1 MIDPLTLAAM
11 AYGGHR
17 LLNVGERLTERRER
31 ELSVLT
37 KSVTDLPSGSEITEV
52 RADGS
57 HWTIRIGPD
66 ANV

>member
-1 MIDPLTLAAM
+1 MIDPLMLAAM

-17 LLNVGERLTERRER
+17 LLNTGERIAERRER

-37 KSVTDLPSGSEITEV
+37 KSVTDLPGGSEIREV

-57 HWTIRIGPD
+57 HWTIRIGP
-66 ANV
+66 ATNA